1 MSGDSPGA
9 NECESDE
16 QRGGAEAV
24 EQGIERR
31 EECELGA
38 RCIRGGV
45 LVDQPEQKE
54 RSASADGEYG
64 DDCGPGARSGTGSGC
79 CGGHTFL
86 NALQRRK
93 A

>member
-1 MSGDSPGA
+1 MSGDAARA

-16 QRGGAEAV
+16 QRGGAKAV

-38 RCIRGGV
+38 RCVRGGV
-45 LVDQPEQKE
+45 LVDQPEEEE
-54 RSASADGEYG
+54 RSGRADGEYG
-64 DDCGPGARSGTGSGC
+64 DDCRAGARSGTGRGC

-86 NALQRRK
+86 SALQRRR